1 MSVFAIPAVTW
12 ALTVVLL
19 ASGAWHT
26 IQTIRPAHTSTRRP
40 GGTHTRTEQGTQL
53 GRSSGR
59 SQPSQ
64 RPELR
69 PSWADRTN
77 QGLHALMHLLM
88 AAMLWNAAP
97 ATTLAQILLLAAAAL
112 WFTIQAV
119 ARPQYRTF
127 CAGTTGRLK
136 CTYHA
141 ATMAAAAIMIA
152 MMTNHTTPT
161 QTTTTPA
168 AAHTHHATTTGTGTG
183 TASVFQ
189 NTPALATL
197 LTIAF
202 AAAATTFLILLLRHR
217 TQTTHTNTHH
227 HPTNTR
233 TEHGLEAAGATT
245 MALMFATMTT

>member
-1 MSVFAIPAVTW
+1 MSVFAIPAMTW

-19 ASGAWHT
+19 ASGTWHT
-26 IQTIRPAHTSTRRP
+26 IQTLRPAHTGHP
-40 GGTHTRTEQGTQL
+40 GRAGRAGQGTQL
-53 GRSSGR
+53 GRISARFQHSKR
-59 SQPSQ
+59 AQ
-64 RPELR
+64 LR

-97 ATTLAQILLLAAAAL
+97 ATTLVQILILAAAAL

-119 ARPQYRTF
+119 ARPHYRTF
-127 CAGTTGRLK
+127 CSGTTGRLK

-152 MMTNHTTPT
+152 MMTNHTTTNT
-161 QTTTTPA
+161 QATTGSTPA
-168 AAHTHHATTTGTGTG
+168 TAAHTHHATTTGTGTG

-217 TQTTHTNTHH
+217 TQTTHTHH

-245 MALMFATMTT
+245 MALMFATMTA

>member
-1 MSVFAIPAVTW
+1 MSVFAIPAMTW

-19 ASGAWHT
+19 ASGTWHT
-26 IQTIRPAHTSTRRP
+26 IQTLRPAHTGHP
-40 GGTHTRTEQGTQL
+40 GRGTQL
-53 GRSSGR
+53 GRISARFQHSKR
-59 SQPSQ
+59 AQ
-64 RPELR
+64 LR

-97 ATTLAQILLLAAAAL
+97 ATTLAQILILAAAAL

-127 CAGTTGRLK
+127 CSGTTGRLK

-152 MMTNHTTPT
+152 MMTNHTTTNTAT
-161 QTTTTPA
+161 QATTGSTPA
-168 AAHTHHATTTGTGTG
+168 TAAHTHHATTTTTG
-183 TASVFQ
+183 TASIFQ

-217 TQTTHTNTHH
+217 TQTTHTTTHH

>member
-1 MSVFAIPAVTW
+1 MSVFAIPAMTW

-26 IQTIRPAHTSTRRP
+26 IQTLRPA
-40 GGTHTRTEQGTQL
+40 RTGPDQGTQL
-53 GRSSGR
+53 GRISARFQHSKR
-59 SQPSQ
+59 AQ
-64 RPELR
+64 LR

-97 ATTLAQILLLAAAAL
+97 ATTLAQILILAAAAL

-119 ARPQYRTF
+119 ARPHYRTF
-127 CAGTTGRLK
+127 CSGTTGRLK

-152 MMTNHTTPT
+152 MMTNHTTTNTAT
-161 QTTTTPA
+161 QATTGSTPA
-168 AAHTHHATTTGTGTG
+168 TAAHTHHATTGTGTG
-183 TASVFQ
+183 TASIFQ

-217 TQTTHTNTHH
+217 TQTTHTHH